1 MAYGVKYR
9 FTFDSEQGTPFR
21 IDIMKDGYSGA
32 ILQRSLGGSP
42 VLRRDKSDNICGTSL
57 EIPAECAV
65 DGEFEEFKTSVP
77 LTFRVDLYGGANYGT
92 LVWAGFVTPELMTA
106 PDIAPPYDAQV
117 SCTDGLGE
125 LKYTDFPSRGGRTLW
140 DHLQYLLS
148 LTGLSLSVTQVGD
161 LYHGSYTAATML
173 QNTGVNLDFL
183 AGETCYDVL
192 QYILTALHS
201 TITQYNGTWLIFKET
216 GAVINTSAPSITNVA
231 VDGSAGGHVP
241 VISIDTFGSMA
252 THQAGWWPVGHMS
265 HSNEPPRRRMV
276 LTCEN
281 HYVDNLLSDAVWQAV
296 AEGEDNGAYWSL
308 AAAGDGMKQSLSF
321 ARQISQ
327 KLMLTIRVR
336 NIGSGAVEGK
346 LSVKVKAVG
355 TSYAGNRTYYLANG
369 TYSRRNAKTDYTWSS
384 SEQDCVIDVQAP
396 APEDTD
402 EDYVDI
408 GVLVPAYRNG
418 ERDYFYISSLEI
430 TVKNGDGTYP
440 QRVYGVSLGKYER
453 FSGIRKTAELNNG
466 ARGDAPDVN
475 LILAAITGNNLYTG
489 VEEMMQGVPVD
500 ATSLEKIVSWKSATF
515 SSGMDYLSLMARDYA
530 LSVAGAR
537 TRIRGTLNVPVGRA
551 RIPVAFR
558 DDTDQTYYFIDTLSW
573 SLWDD
578 EMEVEALSR
587 PATSISV
594 SDESAEEGEKSNGTG
609 FQQSDSTSS
618 GGGGTGTV
626 TSVALSIPTYFDI
639 SGSPV
644 STSGTLT
651 ATLKS
656 TYKIPSS
663 SEWSNVYDK
672 AHTHSNKSILDT
684 ISQSE
689 LTAWDNAADK
699 AHTHS
704 NKSVLDQISQNDLT
718 NWDAAYNYMSTL
730 DINSSDIQHWDA
742 AYAAMHSHSN
752 KSVLDGIS
760 SADVTSWDG
769 AATNSHTHSNK
780 AVLDTISSSDVSAWD
795 GAATNSHT
803 HANKSVLDL
812 IDQGYIDSI
821 NGAISD
827 AHVHSNWST
836 LDNITATQVSHWD
849 TAYTNNHTHSNKSVL
864 DSITSQKVS
873 QWDGAATDSHT
884 HSNKSVLDGITSAK
898 VSAWDAAALGD
909 SIDISIGG
917 TAAAPTVAVA
927 LGTGA
932 SDYVALPIAG
942 SSLAGIVT
950 NGAQTIAGAK
960 TFSDYIYLSRI
971 YLGASGSSGAYIEW
985 DNSAHAFKV
994 VGDIYATG
1002 DVAAGDD

>member
-9 FTFDSEQGTPFR
+9 FKFESVDGVEWT
-21 IDIMKDGYSGA
+21 IDILKDGYSGSVLLRA
-32 ILQRSLGGSP
+32 LGGSP
-42 VLRRDKSDNICGTSL
+42 VLRRDQSDNVFGTSL
-57 EIPAECAV
+57 DLVAECAV
-65 DGEFEEFKTSVP
+65 DGEFEEFSQSAPHAFMAK
-77 LTFRVDLYGGANYGT
+77 LYKGNALKWQGY
-92 LVWAGFVTPELMTA
+92 VTPEMYSA
-106 PDIAPPYDAQV
+106 PDIAPPYDV
-117 SCTDGLGE
+117 RITCTDGLGE
-125 LKYTDFPSRGGRTLW
+125 LKLNSFAPQGTVSIVGLLD
-140 DHLQYLLS
+140 YLLAF
-148 LTGLSLSVTQVGD
+148 TGLSLNILQITD
-161 LYHGSYTAATML
+161 LKAAGSSSPGMTI
-173 QNTGVNLDFL
+173 QDVFVNLDYL
-183 AGETCYDVL
+183 EGETCYDVL
-192 QYILTALHS
+192 QTLLASLHM
-201 TITQYNGTWLIFKET
+201 TVTLDGDTWLLVKET
-216 GAVINTSAPSITNVA
+216 GLTVGANGVTAYSGPTTYIRSVS
-231 VDGSAGGHVP
+231 H
-241 VISIDTFGSMA
+241 FGSVED
-252 THQAGWWPVGHMS
+252 HSGGYWPVGHMS
-265 HSNEPPRRRMV
+265 REYVPAKKRILLSSD
-276 LTCEN
+276 N
-281 HYVDNLLSDAVWQAV
+281 HYRPDLL
-296 AEGEDNGAYWSL
+296 GGAWSL
-308 AAAGDGMKQSLSF
+308 SGGA
-321 ARQISQ
+321 SQ
-327 KLMLTIRVR
+327 EDSYIDLPLGGEMTKYVTFDVEVRKHLMMSIKVR
-336 NIGSGAVEGK
+336 NIGSGTTEGK
-346 LSVKVKAVG
+346 ITVMVKLTGHSYGG
-355 TSYAGNRTYYLANG
+355 TTWYLVNG
-369 TYSRRNAKTDYTWSS
+369 TANRRKEETDVTWASS
-384 SEQDCVIDVQAP
+384 SGVCTFDVQAP
-396 APEDTD
+396 LESDTD
-402 EDYVDI
+402 QDY
-408 GVLVPAYRNG
+408 
-418 ERDYFYISSLEI
+418 I
-430 TVKNGDGTYP
+430 TVDVQIPLYYNSARYYMGATRLDVAILNNGADGIYDK
-440 QRVYGVSLGKYER
+440 RVYGVDLYQYEQMT
-453 FSGIRKTAELNNG
+453 GYRKEVLINNG
-466 ARGDAPDVN
+466 ARGEAPDVD
-475 LILAAITGNNLYTG
+475 LAFACIAGLNDYAGLEQLQY
-489 VEEMMQGVPVD
+489 GVPMD
-500 ATSLEKIVSWKSATF
+500 SDGERIASWSTGAFSDKEYLE
-515 SSGMDYLSLMARDYA
+515 LMGRDYA
-530 LSVAGAR
+530 LSVAAPRVRLKGV
-537 TRIRGTLNVPVGRA
+537 LNTPETGGEMPVVFVDDFDD
-551 RIPVAFR
+551 VAYLVETF
-558 DDTDQTYYFIDTLSW
+558 SW
-573 SLWDD
+573 DLRND
-578 EMEVEALSR
+578 EMTVQMISLPSA
-587 PATSISV
+587 SITV
-594 SDESAEEGEKSNGTG
+594 SDESLEPGESGNPTG
-609 FQQSDSTSS
+609 HTQGSPSS
-618 GGGGTGTV
+618 GGGGGGGTGTV

-644 STSGTLT
+644 TGSGTLT

-656 TYKIPSS
+656 SYKIPSS

-864 DSITSQKVS
+864 D
-873 QWDGAATDSHT
+873 
-884 HSNKSVLDGITSAK
+884 GITSAK